1 VTPSSLLVRPDP
13 AVWEFLPRAH
23 RTPLLTVPVRGDA
36 TLGHIVESLRVPL
49 TEVGPLFLD
58 GRPTPPERRPVP
70 GSELVIHPVSRPQ
83 RVPRAAGFLLDVGL
97 GTLARRLRVL
107 GIDAA
112 YRNNAAD
119 AELVREGAA
128 QCRIVL
134 TQDRGLL
141 MRRALWAGAY
151 VHGDQ
156 PDDQLADVLDRF
168 APPLTPGTRC
178 TVCNGLLAT
187 VAPEEVAD
195 RLEAGTRR
203 CYAEFARCRACARLY
218 WHGAHGRGL
227 ARIVERARAT
237 VARHSP

>member
-1 VTPSSLLVRPDP
+1 MQGGPDLSAQRTRESGLRPGDRRHHAEDVVEVDP
-13 AVWEFLPRAH
+13 IARLEMLRHRFGSQPCQAH
-23 RTPLLTVPVRGDA
+23 L
-36 TLGHIVESLRVPL
+36 S
-49 TEVGPLFLD
+49 
-58 GRPTPPERRPVP
+58 
-70 GSELVIHPVSRPQ
+70 
-83 RVPRAAGFLLDVGL
+83 
-97 GTLARRLRVL
+97 LRVL